1 MGSRILVVEDSPVV
15 RQTIRAALET
25 DGHQVAES
33 SDAEQ
38 ALASLKT
45 AAPELVITDV
55 YMSGMDGIDLV
66 RAIRALPDFRFIPIL
81 VLTTESEEEMKQRG
95 RAAGATGWMVKPFQ
109 SGQLR
114 QIAARLVR
122 ARTVPA

>member
-1 MGSRILVVEDSPVV
+1 MGARILVVEDSPVV
-15 RQTIRAALET
+15 RQTIRAVLET
-25 DGHQVAES
+25 DGHQVSES

-45 AAPELVITDV
+45 TEPELVITDV

-66 RAIRALPDFRFIPIL
+66 RAIRGVPGFRFIPIL
-81 VLTTESEEEMKQRG
+81 VLTTETEEEMKQRG

-109 SGQLR
+109 SDQLR
-114 QIAARLVR
+114 QIVARLVR
-122 ARTVPA
+122 AKSVPA

>member
-1 MGSRILVVEDSPVV
+1 MAARILVVEDSPVV
-15 RQTIRAALET
+15 RQTIRAALEA

-45 AAPELVITDV
+45 TAPELVITDV

-66 RAIRALPDFRFIPIL
+66 RAIRALPGFRFIPIL

-109 SGQLR
+109 SDQLR
-114 QIAARLVR
+114 QIVARLVR
-122 ARTVPA
+122 TKSVPA

>member
-15 RQTIRAALET
+15 RKTIRAALEA

-45 AAPELVITDV
+45 SAPELVITDV

-66 RAIRALPDFRFIPIL
+66 RAIRGLPGFRFIPIL
-81 VLTTESEEEMKQRG
+81 VLTTETEEEMKQRG

-109 SGQLR
+109 SDQLR
-114 QIAARLVR
+114 QIVARLVR
-122 ARTVPA
+122 AKSVPA

>member
-45 AAPELVITDV
+45 TAPELVITDV

-66 RAIRALPDFRFIPIL
+66 RAIRGLPGFRFIPIL
-81 VLTTESEEEMKQRG
+81 VLTTETEEEMKQRG

-109 SGQLR
+109 SDQLR
-114 QIAARLVR
+114 QIVARLVR
-122 ARTVPA
+122 AKSVPA